1 MFQENLKRLVASTE
15 GAVAGLLMGFDGIA
29 VDSFSSPQAGV
40 DIQTVGME
48 FSFILTQVRK
58 AAEILEVGGVQEIAI
73 RAEKLTVLIRVISSV
88 VYPANSQYRSLMRTK
103 RPVAVSISATPT
115 AACSNI
121 VRKRLSASLCPSW
134 KRVRSATAAAKVAA
148 VTETAHTKTWSISSD

>member
-48 FSFILTQVRK
+48 FSFILTQVRQ
-58 AAEILEVGGVQEIAI
+58 AAEILEVGGVQAIAI
-73 RAEKLTVLIRVISSV
+73 ELAALAKGRSAEVESF
-88 VYPANSQYRSLMRTK
+88 Q
-103 RPVAVSISATPT
+103 
-115 AACSNI
+115 SNI
-121 VRKRLSASLCPSW
+121 EGELIDHIHAARGRASGILINPGGYTHTSVAIHDALLGVGLPAVEVHLSNIQKRESF
-134 KRVRSATAAAKVAA
+134 R
-148 VTETAHTKTWSISSD
+148 H